1 MYKLS
6 CYIYTVYVDTITKK
20 VGDKVY
26 TRYLIRD
33 SHLENGKVKHKTIAN
48 ISKCSPEEIQAIKL
62 ALKYKGNISGIL
74 MDKNEIVSKQGLSIG
89 SVYTLN
95 KVAHDL
101 GIVKALG
108 NSDMGKLSLWMILA
122 RIIEPGSRM
131 ANVRLAQRH
140 AAVSILNLPDFNE
153 DVLYRAMDWME
164 SNQRVM
170 EKRLFNSRY
179 GENKPVLYLYDVTS
193 SYLEGMKNEYAD
205 FGYNRDKKRGEM
217 QIVIGLLTDDNGW
230 PISIEVFQGNT
241 NDVKTFTPQIRKLA
255 DEFGCESVTMVGD
268 RGMIKTEQIADLNK
282 EKFYYIT
289 ATTKPQMETLLKQ
302 GVIQM
307 ELFTEKLCEIV
318 HEDIRYILR
327 RNPVRAKEIQ
337 DSRNKKIEKIK
348 NITEER
354 NAYLSEHP
362 KADVSTAIHMINE
375 RIEKLKVSG
384 FVTVEANDRV
394 LTVKIDEKLLK
405 DESYLDGC
413 YVIRSNLPVDQGSM
427 DIIHKRYKDL
437 SNVEWAFRTMKSDTM
452 ELRPILVRK
461 KSRTRAHAFIVMIGY
476 LIEKYLREKWIDINI
491 TVEEGISELSSIN
504 SMEIQV
510 GAVKYTQIPQA
521 REIGSKLLD
530 ALSVKL
536 PKAIPYSN
544 IQITTRKK
552 LELQRKK

>member
-1 MYKLS
+1 
-6 CYIYTVYVDTITKK
+6 
-20 VGDKVY
+20 
-26 TRYLIRD
+26 
-33 SHLENGKVKHKTIAN
+33 
-48 ISKCSPEEIQAIKL
+48 
-62 ALKYKGNISGIL
+62 

-205 FGYNRDKKRGEM
+205 FGYNRDKKRGKM